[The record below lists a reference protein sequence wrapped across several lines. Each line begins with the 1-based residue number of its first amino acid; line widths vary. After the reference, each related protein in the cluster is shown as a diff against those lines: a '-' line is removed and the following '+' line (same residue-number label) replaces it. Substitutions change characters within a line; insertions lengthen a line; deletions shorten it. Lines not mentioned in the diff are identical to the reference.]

1 MKYSYIVRLVFI
13 CLGCA
18 NETKVKEH
26 TLQGNAFGTTYS
38 LIYFSSSEK
47 DVEAG
52 IDSVLNAVNQ
62 SVSTYL
68 PESDISKINAGDSTV
83 VIDAIFKDVY
93 LLSKEINKNTYG
105 YFDPTVG
112 VLRNAY
118 GFGDTK
124 PLTTINTTTLDSLM
138 QYVGLFKTR
147 LTENNTIYKEHP
159 EIYLDFNAIA
169 KGYGIDCI
177 GAYLKQIGCS
187 NYLLELGGEIL
198 TRGSNLT
205 KNTPWR
211 VGVESV
217 KSDLDDRTVSEIITL
232 TDKAMASS
240 GNYRK
245 FRVDS
250 LSGKKYVHTLNPLSG
265 SAEKSNITSATVIA
279 KNCALA
285 DAYATSFMALGLKK
299 SLMVLQKQ
307 PDLEVYFTYIDS
319 KGQEDIY
326 MSNGFK
332 AIRVPN

>member
-1 MKYSYIVRLVFI
+1 MKYSYIVLLVFI

-38 LIYFSSSEK
+38 IIYFSSSEK

>member
-1 MKYSYIVRLVFI
+1 MKYSYIVLLVFI